1 MKSRLSNH
9 APAALVPLAATLVS
23 AVFVLHRTARSPV
36 QPYGDLGAAHLEH
49 VVRLRVL
56 QAWRGDASGLLDR
69 LASFDQQFP
78 PLMHLL
84 TLPAG
89 AVFGHHVEGILWTG
103 LVWLVALA
111 ALVSWTVRLLGGST
125 TAAAA
130 AFSMTVL
137 WPAGHAFAT
146 RYYYDLPM
154 TVALWAI
161 VPVALAT
168 WDRRPLAGGAAV
180 GGLITAAC
188 LVKWS
193 ALAFGPL
200 LAIAAAGCARG
211 PIDGS
216 GRTGGLNAPRRALA
230 LVTAGVVSG
239 VGTFAFATLF
249 GLDSSLA
256 VMLDDMWPGLG
267 AALHPGRVPDPLAA
281 LAWASE
287 QTGVGRPTLA
297 ADLPFYP
304 AVLVTAVLS
313 APVAA
318 LLLGCVVAWAV
329 LDRRGLVLVIAA
341 VGLQWAFLARAL
353 RVLDERF
360 LITIVPALFVAG
372 ALGWSSLR
380 PVARRTVA
388 VLGLAAAVAVGVDFH
403 YAPAPALS
411 TPVDLNLGTS
421 VPVVARGIGI
431 ADSYEQ
437 RGWARWDTAIPARTP
452 ARVAINAALARCPG
466 SRLLMGDAPRRSS
479 PFGERYWLEYRL
491 LLQELEHGHPRR
503 YSLDGCNDERRL
515 DVAVTAAE
523 AVPEPP
529 GCVDPGG
536 WRVDRV
542 VPIAEL
548 PQDAAIWVRSDVRCE
563 P

>member
-1 MKSRLSNH
+1 MQSRLSNH
-9 APAALVPLAATLVS
+9 APAALFPLAATLLS
-23 AVFVLHRTARSPV
+23 AVFVLHRAARSPI

-56 QAWRGDASGLLDR
+56 EAWRAGGDGLLER

-103 LVWLVALA
+103 LFWLIALA
-111 ALVSWTVRLLGGST
+111 ALVAWTVRLLGGST
-125 TAAAA
+125 AAAA
-130 AFSMTVL
+130 AAWSMTVL

-168 WDRRPLAGGAAV
+168 WDRRPVAGGAAV

-200 LAIAAAGCARG
+200 LAIAVAFCARG
-211 PIDGS
+211 PSRSAGD
-216 GRTGGLNAPRRALA
+216 AHPRNLPHRVLA
-230 LVTAGVVSG
+230 LLTAGVVSAA
-239 VGTFAFATLF
+239 GTFAFATLF

-256 VMLDDMWPGLG
+256 VMLNDMWPGLG
-267 AALHPGRVPDPLAA
+267 DAMYPGRAPNPLAA
-281 LAWASE
+281 LAWATE
-287 QTGVGRPTLA
+287 QEGVGRATLA
-297 ADLPFYP
+297 SDLPFYP
-304 AVLVTAVLS
+304 AVLVTALLS
-313 APVAA
+313 LPLA
-318 LLLGCVVAWAV
+318 LLLAWCLGAWAIM
-329 LDRRGLVLVIAA
+329 DRRGLVLVVAA
-341 VGLQWAFLARAL
+341 VLLQWAFLARAL

-360 LITIVPALFVAG
+360 LITIVPALFVGG
-372 ALGWSSLR
+372 ALGWSSMR
-380 PVARRTVA
+380 PAVRRGVA
-388 VLGLAAAVAVGVDFH
+388 VVAFTTAAVVGIDFH
-403 YAPAPALS
+403 YAPVPAFS
-411 TPVDLNLGTS
+411 TPVPLDLGTS
-421 VPVVARGIGI
+421 VPVVARGLGV
-431 ADSYEQ
+431 ADSFEQ
-437 RGWARWDTAIPARTP
+437 RGWARWDTAVPARKD

-466 SRLLMGDAPRRSS
+466 TRLLMADAPREAS

-503 YSLDGCNDERRL
+503 YSLDGCTDSRVL
-515 DVAVTAAE
+515 DVAVTASE

-529 GCVDPGG
+529 GCVDGDG

-542 VPIAEL
+542 VPI
-548 PQDAAIWVRSDVRCE
+548 PGMPWDAAVWVREGVRCV